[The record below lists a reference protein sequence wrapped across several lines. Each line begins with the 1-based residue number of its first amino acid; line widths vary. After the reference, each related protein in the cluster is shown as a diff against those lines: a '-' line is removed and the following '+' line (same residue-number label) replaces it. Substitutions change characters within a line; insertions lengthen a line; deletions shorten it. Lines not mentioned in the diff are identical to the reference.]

1 MPKCPKC
8 GKEIDH
14 LIFDGC
20 ERMTAKVEL
29 NSVDMVD
36 YVDWDSFGFD
46 ENSEYKCPECGAVLF
61 TDEEDAGA
69 FLRGE
74 LKDSQQKTA

>member
-8 GKEIDH
+8 GKEISY

-20 ERMTAKVEL
+20 ERMSATVEL
-29 NSVDMVD
+29 NSVGMVD
-36 YVDWDSFGFD
+36 YTGWDSFGFD
-46 ENSEYKCPECGAVLF
+46 EDSKYKCPECRETLF

-74 LKDSQQKTA
+74 MKDGNQETA